1 MHATE
6 YCFLT
11 TKKLF
16 LNYLLLLKDNKGR
29 MDHKTHDIPEKTI
42 ILGERITAN
51 LSGPERYI

>member
-6 YCFLT
+6 YYFLT

-29 MDHKTHDIPEKTI
+29 MDHETHDVPEKNI
-42 ILGERITAN
+42 ILGARIRAN
-51 LSGPERYI
+51 LSGPERYK